1 MTFQKVLKLKLLQNY
16 PLTPKDIPLKKLI
29 DTPHEND
36 QLPVRHSSIT
46 AFISSGSKANSPS
59 RAKKIKIM
67 VQ

>member
-36 QLPVRHSSIT
+36 QLPVRCHTFSAI
-46 AFISSGSKANSPS
+46 IDCGS
-59 RAKKIKIM
+59 
-67 VQ
+67 